1 MNNQS
6 GFQVLFRK
14 KDLKIG
20 FKIQEIGAFQEID
33 IGEIL
38 FQSGFQMIWKK
49 LFALDQS
56 RNYKSFQDVGR
67 LLIFTDNL
75 LMISLFLQNKVKES
89 LEESLKFSIAGL
101 KVDQCHSL
109 KAIIHFQFKMKN
121 L

>member
-56 RNYKSFQDVGR
+56 RSYKSFQDVGR

-89 LEESLKFSIAGL
+89 LEEFLKFSIAGL

-109 KAIIHFQFKMKN
+109 RAIIHFLFKMKN